1 MEDFVLFRAAT
12 LRSFDPARPRIEAAD
27 VLVRGRVIDA
37 VAAAGH
43 IEPPP
48 GTVVIEARDHLL
60 MPGLVNGHF
69 HSSVNHLKGTLD
81 GLPLELFMLHE
92 SPNLSELQPS
102 PEFAYARTLL
112 GAAEMLRRGVTS
124 VQDDAFLVP
133 APTTAIVD
141 AILGAYR
148 DSGIRARVALDQ
160 SDLPEIGKLPFLGE
174 IVPDALRP
182 ALEAAPEA
190 DADALLT
197 QYEHLLGRWHGTC
210 EGRLQAA
217 ISCSAPQRVSDRYL
231 RELESMSSGHD
242 LPFFVHLL
250 ETRTQR
256 VLGQLRGHSLVAEL
270 AARGALSSR
279 SNVIHAIW
287 VDDADL
293 DLIADAGA
301 VVAHNP
307 ICNLRL
313 GSGIMPFRR
322 LRDRGIPICLGSDE
336 AIADDAINLW
346 QVAKVAG
353 LLHNI
358 TDPDYARWPRA
369 EEVLDCLI
377 TGGAAAM
384 RSQDRI
390 GAVRPGLEADLILL
404 DLDTLAF
411 TPLNDIDR
419 QLVYCEDGSS
429 VRLAMVAGEIV
440 MRDGVCL
447 RFDEPAL
454 RNAARDMA
462 RTMNGAGRARAAADP
477 WTPYYREM
485 HLRAAATS
493 VGMVR
498 TVPHADGATR

>member
-1 MEDFVLFRAAT
+1 MDGPVLFRAAT
-12 LRSFDPARPRIEAAD
+12 LRSFDPARPCIEAGD
-27 VLVRGRVIDA
+27 VLVRGRFIDT

-174 IVPDALRP
+174 IVPEALRP

-190 DADALLT
+190 DADALLA
-197 QYEHLLGRWHGTC
+197 QYEHLLGRWHGAC
-210 EGRLQAA
+210 DGRLQAA

-231 RELESMSSGHD
+231 EALESMSSRHD

-256 VLGQLRGHSLVAEL
+256 VLGQIRGRSLVAEL
-270 AARGALSSR
+270 AERGALSSR

-293 DLIADAGA
+293 DLIAGAGA

-346 QVAKVAG
+346 QVAKMVG

-369 EEVLDCLI
+369 AEVLDCLV

-384 RSQDRI
+384 RAQDRI
-390 GAVRPGLEADLILL
+390 GAIRPGLEADLILL
-404 DLDTLAF
+404 DLDTLTF

-429 VRLAMVAGEIV
+429 VRLVMVAGEIV
-440 MRDGVCL
+440 VRDGACL

-454 RNAARDMA
+454 RKAARDMA
-462 RTMNGAGRARAAADP
+462 REMSGAGRTRAAAEP
-477 WTPYYREM
+477 WMPYYREM

-498 TVPHADGATR
+498 TLPHADGAKR